1 MFVSAAVVKY
11 YYARRSG
18 AGKSYVRTQ
27 SHIVNLYV
35 MLCAMFMRGGL
46 VRVKYYAQL
55 SEKSCALKK

>member
-1 MFVSAAVVKY
+1 MKY

-27 SHIVNLYV
+27 SHLVKLYV
-35 MLCAMFMRGGL
+35 KLCAMFMRGGL

-55 SEKSCALKK
+55 SEESYALKK